1 MLTNELEGV
10 NKDVYKTDWQWQEG
24 EYTVTRT
31 NMWTAPGCHNGC
43 SVLYYTKDGK
53 VEKIEGDPLSP
64 YNQGR
69 LCMRCLDVVE
79 TFYHPDRLKYPLK
92 RVGERGENKWERI
105 TWDEAYDDIVEHVKQ
120 IWEDYGPESI
130 LSIQGTG
137 RNICWQT
144 PYLSYAAFGSPNFTL
159 GFLSGDA
166 CYLPRTTIGHCFM
179 GDFFVADCSQHL
191 EKRYADPEYVYPEY
205 MLIVGNNALVSNGDG
220 FFGHWIIDVM
230 KQGGTE
236 LIVLDPSCTW
246 LASKAEVWLQVRPGT
261 DAAVVIAMLGVMI
274 EEDLYDHD
282 FVENWCYGFDEL
294 AERCKEYPVERAAE
308 IAGVDAEDI
317 RTAARLFAKGNPS
330 TIQWGLKVDQTV
342 CGIPLAQ
349 ALLSMGAICGDIDVP
364 GGMMIPRCAYDIPD
378 SYGCGMWNLSDEML
392 GKMLGVET
400 SPLHALGFDPTAN
413 GDTAL
418 NAIETGEPYPIRMIF
433 IQSTNPIAN
442 MASDAPRVYKAMKSV
457 WYNVAVEVFMT
468 PTAIAC
474 ADIVLPCGMSC
485 ERNSARVWWWPLRSI
500 VKVSDYYEAK
510 SDEQII
516 LELGKRLNPRLFPWN
531 NDIELMT
538 WWIQSGNRFHAGW
551 PHKTDE
557 TFPELREKVIDWPD
571 DWAYRKHERGWLR
584 DDGQPGFNT
593 NTGKCELYN
602 TLFEAWGFDPLP
614 YFEEPPESPVS
625 TPELFKE
632 YPYVLTTG
640 ARTWEYFHSEERQ
653 VPRLRESHPD
663 PLVDLNPETAEKLGV
678 TAGDWIWI
686 ENMRGKGK
694 QRVRLNA
701 SLKTDT
707 VRAEHGWWFPETEGA
722 EPNLFGVFDSNI
734 NNLTVQGVTGPT
746 LYGAPYAN
754 QICKIYPVTKEND
767 ESISEKVALH
777 GEAK

>member
-105 TWDEAYDDIVEHVKQ
+105 TWDEAYDDIVEHVKA
-120 IWEDYGPESI
+120 IWEEYGPESI
-130 LSIQGTG
+130 VSMQGTG

-144 PYLSYAAFGSPNFTL
+144 PYLSYAGFGSPNFVL

-191 EKRYADPEYVYPEY
+191 EKRFADPEYVFPEY
-205 MLIVGNNALVSNGDG
+205 MLIVGNNALISNGDG
-220 FFGHWIIDVM
+220 FFGHWIVDVM
-230 KQGGTE
+230 KEGGTK
-236 LIVLDPSCTW
+236 LLVLDPSCTW
-246 LASKAEVWLQVRPGT
+246 LASKAEVWLPVRPGT
-261 DAAVVIAMLGVMI
+261 DAAVVIAMLGVII

-294 AERCKEYPVERAAE
+294 AERCKEYPVELAAE
-308 IAGVDAEDI
+308 IAGVEAEDI
-317 RTAARLFAKGNPS
+317 RKAARLFASGNPS

-349 ALLSMGAICGDIDVP
+349 GLLSMGAICGDIDVP

-392 GKMLGVET
+392 GKMLGVDT

-413 GDTAL
+413 GDTGL
-418 NAIETGEPYPIRMIF
+418 NAIETGEPYPIRMLF
-433 IQSTNPIAN
+433 IQSTNTFAN
-442 MASDAPRVYKAMKSV
+442 MSSEAPRVYRAMRSV
-457 WYNVAVEVFMT
+457 DYNVVVDVFMT
-468 PTAIAC
+468 PTAVAC

-500 VKVSDYYEAK
+500 VKVGDYYEAK

-516 LELGKRLNPRLFPWN
+516 LELGKRLNPRLFPWET
-531 NDIELMT
+531 DVELMT

-571 DWAYRKHERGWLR
+571 DWAYRKYELGWLR

-593 NTGKCELYN
+593 NTGRCELYN

-614 YFEEPPESPVS
+614 YYEEPPESPVS
-625 TPELFKE
+625 TPELFEE

-640 ARTWEYFHSEERQ
+640 ARTWEYFHSEERM

-663 PLVDLNPETAEKLGV
+663 PLVDLHPDTAAKIGV
-678 TAGDWIWI
+678 TEGDWIWV
-686 ENMRGKGK
+686 ENMRGKCK
-694 QRVRLNA
+694 QRVRFNA
-701 SLKTDT
+701 SLKLDT
-707 VRAEHGWWFPETEGA
+707 VRAEHGWWFPEQEGA

-767 ESISEKVALH
+767 CSPSEIVTRE
-777 GEAK
+777 GGF

>member
-1 MLTNELEGV
+1 MEKQFDHEWQTPQPDGSTIFRTCAWSPPGDHPVGCGVELHV
-10 NKDVYKTDWQWQEG
+10 
-24 EYTVTRT
+24 
-31 NMWTAPGCHNGC
+31 
-43 SVLYYTKDGK
+43 KDGK
-53 VEKIEGDPLSP
+53 LVHVEGDETHPIT
-64 YNQGR
+64 QGR
-69 LCMRCLDVVE
+69 LCPRCLALKDY
-79 TFYHPDRLKYPLK
+79 TYDPKRIIHPMKRNPEDRGKD
-92 RVGERGENKWERI
+92 KWVQT
-105 TWDEAYDDIVEHVKQ
+105 TWDEALDTICDKVRYFQ
-120 IWEDYGPESI
+120 NTYGPESI
-130 LSIQGTG
+130 VSMQGTG

-144 PYLSYAAFGSPNFTL
+144 PYLSYAAFGSPNFVL

-191 EKRYADPEYVYPEY
+191 EKRFADPEYVFPDY
-205 MLIVGNNALVSNGDG
+205 MLICGNNALVSNGDG
-220 FFGHWIIDVM
+220 FFGHWIVDVM
-230 KQGGTE
+230 KEGGTK

-246 LASKAEVWLQVRPGT
+246 LASKAEHWLQVRPGT
-261 DAAVVIAMLGVMI
+261 DAAVVISMLGVII

-294 AERCKEYPVERAAE
+294 AERCKDYPPEKAAE
-308 IAGVDAEDI
+308 IAGIDAEAI
-317 RTAARLFAKGNPS
+317 RAAARAYASGNPS

-349 ALLSMGAICGDIDVP
+349 ALLSLGAICGDIDVP

-392 GKMLGVET
+392 GKMLGVDT

-413 GDTAL
+413 GDTVL
-418 NAIETGEPYPIRMIF
+418 LAIETGEPYPIRMLF

-442 MASDAPRVYKAMKSV
+442 MAADAPRVYNAMRSV
-457 WYNVAVEVFMT
+457 DYNVVVDVFMT
-468 PTAIAC
+468 PTAVAC

-500 VKVSDYYEAK
+500 VKVADYYEAK

-516 LELGKRLNPRLFPWN
+516 LELGKRLNPRLFPWET
-531 NDIELMT
+531 DVELMT

-551 PHKTDE
+551 PHKTDQ
-557 TFPELREKVIDWPD
+557 TFLDLTEKVIDWPD
-571 DWAYRKHERGWLR
+571 DWAYRKHELGWLR

-602 TLFEAWGFDPLP
+602 TLFDAWGFDPLP
-614 YFEEPPESPVS
+614 YYEEPPESPVS
-625 TPELFKE
+625 TPELFEE

-663 PLVDLNPETAEKLGV
+663 PLTDLHPDTAAKIGV
-678 TAGDWIWI
+678 CEGDWIWV
-686 ENMRGKGK
+686 ENMRGKCK
-694 QRVRLNA
+694 QRVRFNA
-701 SLKTDT
+701 SLKPDT
-707 VRAEHGWWFPETEGA
+707 VRSEHGWWFPETDGA

-767 ESISEKVALH
+767 CSPSEIVTRK
-777 GEAK
+777 GGF

>member
-1 MLTNELEGV
+1 
-10 NKDVYKTDWQWQEG
+10 
-24 EYTVTRT
+24 
-31 NMWTAPGCHNGC
+31 
-43 SVLYYTKDGK
+43 
-53 VEKIEGDPLSP
+53 
-64 YNQGR
+64 
-69 LCMRCLDVVE
+69 
-79 TFYHPDRLKYPLK
+79 
-92 RVGERGENKWERI
+92 
-105 TWDEAYDDIVEHVKQ
+105 
-120 IWEDYGPESI
+120 
-130 LSIQGTG
+130 
-137 RNICWQT
+137 
-144 PYLSYAAFGSPNFTL
+144 
-159 GFLSGDA
+159 
-166 CYLPRTTIGHCFM
+166 M

-205 MLIVGNNALVSNGDG
+205 MLIVGNQVLTSNGDG
-220 FFGHWIIDVM
+220 FFGHWVVDVM
-230 KQGGTE
+230 KQGGTK

-246 LASKAEVWLQVRPGT
+246 LASKAEVWLPVRPGT

-282 FVENWCYGFDEL
+282 FVEKWCYGFEEL
-294 AERCKEYPVERAAE
+294 AERCKEYPVEKAAE

-317 RTAARLFAKGNPS
+317 RKAARLFAKGNPS

-442 MASDAPRVYKAMKSV
+442 MASDAPRVYRAMKSV
-457 WYNVAVEVFMT
+457 WYNVCVDVFMT

-500 VKVSDYYEAK
+500 VKVADYYEAK

-516 LELGKRLNPRLFPWN
+516 LELGKRLNPRLFPWD
-531 NDIELMT
+531 NDVELMT

-557 TFPELREKVIDWPD
+557 TFPELCEKVIDWPD
-571 DWAYRKHERGWLR
+571 DWAYRKYELGWLR

-614 YFEEPPESPVS
+614 YYEEPPESPIS
-625 TPELFKE
+625 TPELFEE

-663 PLVDLNPETAEKLGV
+663 PLVDLHPETAAKIGV
-678 TAGDWIWI
+678 VEGDWIWI
-686 ENMRGKGK
+686 ENMRGKCK
-694 QRVRLNA
+694 QRVRFNA

-707 VRAEHGWWFPETEGA
+707 VRAEHGWWFPEREGA
-722 EPNLFGVFDSNI
+722 EPSLFGVFDSNI

-767 ESISEKVALH
+767 ESISERVITR

>member
-105 TWDEAYDDIVEHVKQ
+105 TWDEAYDDIVEHVKA
-120 IWEDYGPESI
+120 IWEEYGPESI
-130 LSIQGTG
+130 VSMQGTG

-144 PYLSYAAFGSPNFTL
+144 PYLSYAGFGSQNFVL

-191 EKRYADPEYVYPEY
+191 EKRFADPEYVFPEY
-205 MLIVGNNALVSNGDG
+205 MLIVGNNALISNGDG
-220 FFGHWIIDVM
+220 FFGHWIVDVM
-230 KQGGTE
+230 KEGGTK
-236 LIVLDPSCTW
+236 LLVLDPSCTW
-246 LASKAEVWLQVRPGT
+246 LASKAEVWLPVRPGT
-261 DAAVVIAMLGVMI
+261 DAAVVIAMLGVII

-294 AERCKEYPVERAAE
+294 AERCKEYPVELAAE
-308 IAGVDAEDI
+308 IAGVEAEDI
-317 RTAARLFAKGNPS
+317 RKAARLFASGNPS

-349 ALLSMGAICGDIDVP
+349 GLLSMGAICGDIDVP

-392 GKMLGVET
+392 GKMLGVDT

-413 GDTAL
+413 GDTVL
-418 NAIETGEPYPIRMIF
+418 NAIETGEPYPIRMLF
-433 IQSTNPIAN
+433 IQSTNTFAN
-442 MASDAPRVYKAMKSV
+442 MSSEAPRVYRAMRSV
-457 WYNVAVEVFMT
+457 DYNVVVDVFMT
-468 PTAIAC
+468 PTAVAC

-500 VKVSDYYEAK
+500 VKVGDYYEAK

-516 LELGKRLNPRLFPWN
+516 LELGKRLNPRLFPWET
-531 NDIELMT
+531 DVELMT

-571 DWAYRKHERGWLR
+571 DWAYRKYELGWLR

-593 NTGKCELYN
+593 NTGRCELYN

-614 YFEEPPESPVS
+614 YYEEPPESPVS
-625 TPELFKE
+625 TPELFEE

-640 ARTWEYFHSEERQ
+640 ARTWEYFHSEERM

-663 PLVDLNPETAEKLGV
+663 PLVDLHPDTAAKIGV
-678 TAGDWIWI
+678 TEGDWIWV
-686 ENMRGKGK
+686 ENMRGKCK
-694 QRVRLNA
+694 QRVRFNA
-701 SLKTDT
+701 SLKLDT
-707 VRAEHGWWFPETEGA
+707 VRAEHGWWFPEQEGA

-767 ESISEKVALH
+767 CSPSEIVTRE
-777 GEAK
+777 GGF

>member
-1 MLTNELEGV
+1 
-10 NKDVYKTDWQWQEG
+10 
-24 EYTVTRT
+24 
-31 NMWTAPGCHNGC
+31 
-43 SVLYYTKDGK
+43 
-53 VEKIEGDPLSP
+53 
-64 YNQGR
+64 
-69 LCMRCLDVVE
+69 MRCLDVVE
-79 TFYHPDRLKYPLK
+79 TFYHPDRLKYPLR
-92 RVGERGENKWERI
+92 RVGERGDNQWERI
-105 TWDEAYDDIVEHVKQ
+105 TWDEAYDDIAEHVRA
-120 IWEDYGPESI
+120 IWDEYGPESI
-130 LSIQGTG
+130 VSMQGTG

-144 PYLSYAAFGSPNFTL
+144 PYLSYAAFGSPNFVL

-191 EKRYADPEYVYPEY
+191 EKRFADPEYVFPDY
-205 MLIVGNNALVSNGDG
+205 MLICGNNALISNGDG
-220 FFGHWIIDVM
+220 FFGHWIVDVM
-230 KQGGTE
+230 KEGGTK

-246 LASKAEVWLQVRPGT
+246 LASKAEHWLQVRPGT
-261 DAAVVIAMLGVMI
+261 DAAVVISMLGVVI

-294 AERCKEYPVERAAE
+294 AERCREYPPEKAAE
-308 IAGVDAEDI
+308 IAGVDAEAI
-317 RTAARLFAKGNPS
+317 RAAARAYASGNPS

-349 ALLSMGAICGDIDVP
+349 ALLSLGAICGDIDVP

-392 GKMLGVET
+392 GKMLGVDT

-413 GDTAL
+413 GDTVL
-418 NAIETGEPYPIRMIF
+418 QAIETGEPYPIRMLF

-442 MASDAPRVYKAMKSV
+442 MASDAPRVYRAMRSV
-457 WYNVAVEVFMT
+457 DYNVVVDVFMT
-468 PTAIAC
+468 PTAVAC

-500 VKVSDYYEAK
+500 VKVADYYEAK

-516 LELGKRLNPRLFPWN
+516 LELGKRLNPRLFPWET
-531 NDIELMT
+531 DVELMT

-551 PHKTDE
+551 PHILAGRLGDTASSSSFLDL
-557 TFPELREKVIDWPD
+557 TGSASCHRFDPLPYYDWDLTRTEKVIDWPD
-571 DWAYRKHERGWLR
+571 DWAYRKHELGWLR

-593 NTGKCELYN
+593 NTGKCELFN
-602 TLFEAWGFDPLP
+602 TLFDAWGFDPLP
-614 YFEEPPESPVS
+614 YYEEPPESPIS
-625 TPELFKE
+625 TPELFAE

-653 VPRLRESHPD
+653 VARLRESHPD
-663 PLVDLNPETAEKLGV
+663 PLTDLHPDTAAKIGV
-678 TAGDWIWI
+678 CEGDWIWV
-686 ENMRGKGK
+686 ENMRGKCK
-694 QRVRLNA
+694 QRVRFNA
-701 SLKTDT
+701 SLKPDT
-707 VRAEHGWWFPETEGA
+707 VRSEHGWWFPETDGA

-767 ESISEKVALH
+767 CSPSEIVTRK
-777 GEAK
+777 GGF